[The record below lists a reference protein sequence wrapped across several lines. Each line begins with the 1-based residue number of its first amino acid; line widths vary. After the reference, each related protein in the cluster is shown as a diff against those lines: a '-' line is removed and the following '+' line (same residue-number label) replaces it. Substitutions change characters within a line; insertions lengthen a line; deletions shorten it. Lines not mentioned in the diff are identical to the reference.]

1 MGEMMEMQWRI
12 GISHKNMM
20 RETARSPGCMLIE
33 SVILTQ
39 HLDFSDK
46 KHVFV
51 IQSSRFDW

>member
-1 MGEMMEMQWRI
+1 MVEMTEMQWRI

-20 RETARSPGCMLIE
+20 RETARSPARMLIE

-46 KHVFV
+46 TYTMQQRIFK
-51 IQSSRFDW
+51 